1 MLVRMI
7 VVIPVNP
14 SKLRLV
20 MLQVIIFGGI
30 PLNFTTIQVGNTIFL
45 SLCTTSEMNFTTIQ
59 VGNTIFLSLCTTPDQ
74 LINTAVV
81 AK

>member
-45 SLCTTSEMNFTTIQ
+45 SLCTT
-59 VGNTIFLSLCTTPDQ
+59 PDQ